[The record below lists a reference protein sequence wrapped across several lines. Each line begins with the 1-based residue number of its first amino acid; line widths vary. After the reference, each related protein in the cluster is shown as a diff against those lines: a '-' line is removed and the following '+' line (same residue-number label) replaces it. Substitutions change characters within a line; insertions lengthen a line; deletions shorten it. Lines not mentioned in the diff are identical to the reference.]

1 MKKRTVSV
9 ETWLLSAITW
19 LFDLCVLL
27 VFYLIAGEFLT
38 DDSDSFT
45 RCLLGGLY
53 LIFPLALS
61 QVGIARAGGFFRY
74 LVLAAAG
81 VGVTWLLTENIL
93 TTALTFLIFA
103 IRAGARIQLG
113 KIRREMAEMP
123 GGIEAGEA
131 VTLEEIP
138 TVLDVPRI
146 PIFGIFAAGYAFLLF
161 AGRTNHLEEMTMLAV
176 LGMLLYFLYRFAD
189 GMEDFVEQRRRN
201 ANVPVKSLRR
211 TGWRIFLIFFLVLT
225 VIALPVARFAGE
237 PLADIHMEQRRQ
249 EPAAEETA
257 VQPEEISRSRE
268 TGDPQEALDNLA
280 EPPRWLADFFRIS
293 QVAVVPLVVL
303 AALWLIFHWLK
314 KMAGYYAG
322 QEGDQVISL
331 RKKEREQQDEARR
344 LRKEKREMFF
354 GEETRIRRRYRRL
367 IRRNL
372 KIKPRGSETPEELEK
387 MARLSDD
394 ELHGAY
400 EKARYDRG

>member
-1 MKKRTVSV
+1 MIRRA
-9 ETWLLSAITW
+9 LP
-19 LFDLCVLL
+19 
-27 VFYLIAGEFLT
+27 GG
-38 DDSDSFT
+38 
-45 RCLLGGLY
+45 CLAALY

-113 KIRREMAEMP
+113 KIRREMAGMP
-123 GGIEAGEA
+123 GGIEAGAA

-161 AGRTNHLEEMTMLAV
+161 AGRTGHLEEMTMLAV

-211 TGWRIFLIFFLVLT
+211 TGWRIFLIFFLVLA
-225 VIALPVARFAGE
+225 VLALPVARFAGE
-237 PLADIHMEQRRQ
+237 PLADIRHGAAAAGAGCRGNSCAAGGDFP
-249 EPAAEETA
+249 EPGDGRSPGSSGQSGGAAA
-257 VQPEEISRSRE
+257 
-268 TGDPQEALDNLA
+268 
-280 EPPRWLADFFRIS
+280 
-293 QVAVVPLVVL
+293 
-303 AALWLIFHWLK
+303 
-314 KMAGYYAG
+314 MAGGFLPRFPGGGSAAG
-322 QEGDQVISL
+322 GYGGAVADLSL
-331 RKKEREQQDEARR
+331 AQKDGGLLRR
-344 LRKEKREMFF
+344 PGGRP
-354 GEETRIRRRYRRL
+354 GY
-367 IRRNL
+367 
-372 KIKPRGSETPEELEK
+372 
-387 MARLSDD
+387 LS
-394 ELHGAY
+394 A
-400 EKARYDRG
+400 

>member
-38 DDSDSFT
+38 DDSESFT

-61 QVGIARAGGFFRY
+61 QVGIARAGGFFRC

-257 VQPEEISRSRE
+257 VQQEEISQSQE
-268 TGDPQEALDNLA
+268 TGGAA
-280 EPPRWLADFFRIS
+280 EMAGGFLPRFPGGGSAAGGCGSAVADFS
-293 QVAVVPLVVL
+293 L
-303 AALWLIFHWLK
+303 AQKDGGLLRQPGGGSGHLPAQGR
-314 KMAGYYAG
+314 AGAAG
-322 QEGDQVISL
+322 
-331 RKKEREQQDEARR
+331 
-344 LRKEKREMFF
+344 
-354 GEETRIRRRYRRL
+354 
-367 IRRNL
+367 
-372 KIKPRGSETPEELEK
+372 
-387 MARLSDD
+387 
-394 ELHGAY
+394 
-400 EKARYDRG
+400 